1 MRFRSLAGIA
11 AIALVAIAVASAA
24 PALVRPTATN
34 GSVRVLYHVPPSIN
48 MTLTTNYQTGFGP
61 QGGAGS
67 GSTPAPGRRHEHG
80 RDRLRHRGARLQLS
94 LQVRRASGGH
104 DQRRQRLRALR
115 RGNVGLRRHL
125 PAAELAL
132 LDALELEQHALH
144 RAADGALV
152 PEDAQPGRYGAGTAS
167 INYGGAAPGASA
179 QIWQYGAST
188 VGLPGGSASQGYDY
202 QLDVPSATNIS
213 SYSIY
218 VVYTAVAS

>member
-11 AIALVAIAVASAA
+11 ATALAAIAVASAA
-24 PALVRPTATN
+24 PALAAPQATN

-67 GSTPAPGRRHEHG
+67 GSTPAA
-80 RDRLRHRGARLQLS
+80 GAGASSGAIDFGTVVQGYNYLYKYAAQIAVMTNDVNGFVLYAEGTSDFDATFPLQNSLFWMPSSANNTPYTGPPTAHSFQKTLS
-94 LQVRRASGGH
+94 PVT
-104 DQRRQRLRALR
+104 
-115 RGNVGLRRHL
+115 
-125 PAAELAL
+125 
-132 LDALELEQHALH
+132 
-144 RAADGALV
+144 
-152 PEDAQPGRYGAGTAS
+152 YGAGTAS

-179 QIWQYGAST
+179 QIWQYNGAT
-188 VGLPGGSASQGYDY
+188 VNLPGGSATQGYDF

-213 SYSIY
+213 AYSIY